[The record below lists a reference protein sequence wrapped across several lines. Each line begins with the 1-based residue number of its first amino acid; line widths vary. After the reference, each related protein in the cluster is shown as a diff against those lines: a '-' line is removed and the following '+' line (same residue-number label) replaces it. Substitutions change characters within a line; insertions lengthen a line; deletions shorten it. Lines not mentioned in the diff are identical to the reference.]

1 MRLFKAL
8 KQDANLRRSCARMQ
22 AWQDTPPP
30 PGRCDR
36 EDLFVNWWAASSCVG
51 VVHRLTPAS
60 TFRTV
65 LIACATLLECKP
77 VEKCPGNLYHA
88 VPRTPRVAARS
99 KRATRI
105 RKARVTDSVLT
116 TQDLLL
122 PRVARGDQAA
132 TRECIKRFGGL
143 IWSIAK
149 RLMIPDAQIDD
160 AVQDVFVEIW
170 KNAGRYDV
178 TIASE
183 TAFVA
188 VIARR
193 RLIDQIRRLNRQT
206 DSTAMSDAVE
216 ADAVA
221 GGWRGRGEGA
231 SVSSAQETSEEAVEA
246 AKALDQLSVDQQR
259 VLRLSIYRGLSHEL
273 IARVLNMPLGTVKTH
288 ARRGLIRL
296 REILTT
302 NAATQGAGGAAS
314 RVLRDLL
321 MGGVA

>member
-1 MRLFKAL
+1 M
-8 KQDANLRRSCARMQ
+8 
-22 AWQDTPPP
+22 
-30 PGRCDR
+30 
-36 EDLFVNWWAASSCVG
+36 NWWAASSCVG

-65 LIACATLLECKP
+65 LIACATLLESGT
-77 VEKCPGNLYHA
+77 VEKCAGDQYHA
-88 VPRTPRVAARS
+88 VPRTPRVVARS
-99 KRATRI
+99 KRAARI
-105 RKARVTDSVLT
+105 RNVRVTESALT

-143 IWSIAK
+143 VWSIAK

-160 AVQDVFVEIW
+160 AVQDVFVEVW

-178 TIASE
+178 NIASE

-206 DSTAMSDAVE
+206 DSTALSEAVE
-216 ADAVA
+216 ADATA

-231 SVSSAQETSEEAVEA
+231 GVSTAQETSEEAIEA
-246 AKALDQLSVDQQR
+246 ARALDQLSVDQQR

-296 REILTT
+296 REILTASASQ
-302 NAATQGAGGAAS
+302 NAGGAAS
-314 RVLRDLL
+314 RVLRDLW

>member
-1 MRLFKAL
+1 MK
-8 KQDANLRRSCARMQ
+8 
-22 AWQDTPPP
+22 
-30 PGRCDR
+30 
-36 EDLFVNWWAASSCVG
+36 WWAASSCVG

-60 TFRTV
+60 TFCTV
-65 LIACATLLECKP
+65 VIACATLLENRP
-77 VEKCPGNLYHA
+77 VEKCGGNQYHA
-88 VPRTPRVAARS
+88 VPRTPRVAARFG
-99 KRATRI
+99 RGPRI
-105 RKARVTDSVLT
+105 RKVRVTDSGLT
-116 TQDLLL
+116 TQDLVL

-178 TIASE
+178 KIASE

-206 DSTAMSDAVE
+206 DTTAMSEAVE
-216 ADAVA
+216 ADATA

-231 SVSSAQETSEEAVEA
+231 SVGSAQEANEEAVEA
-246 AKALDQLSVDQQR
+246 ARALDQLSVDQQR

-296 REILTT
+296 REILTSG
-302 NAATQGAGGAAS
+302 ASQGAGGAAS

>member
-1 MRLFKAL
+1 M
-8 KQDANLRRSCARMQ
+8 
-22 AWQDTPPP
+22 
-30 PGRCDR
+30 
-36 EDLFVNWWAASSCVG
+36 NWWAASSCVG

-65 LIACATLLECKP
+65 LIACVALVEGGP
-77 VEKCPGNLYHA
+77 VENRGPDLYDA
-88 VPRTPRVAARS
+88 TPRTPRVAARP
-99 KRATRI
+99 KRVARF
-105 RKARVTDSVLT
+105 RKARVTDTAST

-143 IWSIAK
+143 VWSIAK

-160 AVQDVFVEIW
+160 AVQDVFVEVW
-170 KNAGRYDV
+170 KNAGRYDAN
-178 TIASE
+178 IASE

-206 DSTAMSDAVE
+206 DSTALSEAVE
-216 ADAVA
+216 ADATA

-231 SVSSAQETSEEAVEA
+231 SVGTTQEMSEEAMEA
-246 AKALDQLSVDQQR
+246 ARALDQLSVDQQR

-296 REILTT
+296 REILT
-302 NAATQGAGGAAS
+302 NQSQAAGGS
-314 RVLRDLL
+314 PSGILRDLL
-321 MGGVA
+321 MGGAF

>member
-1 MRLFKAL
+1 
-8 KQDANLRRSCARMQ
+8 
-22 AWQDTPPP
+22 
-30 PGRCDR
+30 
-36 EDLFVNWWAASSCVG
+36 VNWWAASSCVG

-65 LIACATLLECKP
+65 LIACATLLEGGP
-77 VEKCPGNLYHA
+77 VEKCGGNQYHA
-88 VPRTPRVAARS
+88 VPRTPRVAVRPRRS
-99 KRATRI
+99 PRI
-105 RKARVTDSVLT
+105 RKVRVTDSAST

-178 TIASE
+178 NIASE

-206 DSTAMSDAVE
+206 DTTAMSEAVE
-216 ADAVA
+216 ADATA
-221 GGWRGRGEGA
+221 GGWRGRGEGV
-231 SVSSAQETSEEAVEA
+231 SVGTAQEASEEAVEA

-296 REILTT
+296 REILSGGSS
-302 NAATQGAGGAAS
+302 AGAAGGS
-314 RVLRDLL
+314 PSGVLRDLL
-321 MGGVA
+321 MGGAA